1 MNFTSWL
8 YTRKLNVHGQDL
20 QASEGATWN
29 AAHLLH
35 TFWSK
40 MWFITGSGWASWIQT
55 SYWRKYLHINYC
67 FYFPSIPSA
76 PLLLLSLHFFYTSL
90 IYIHNFYM
98 CVTHIVHITVD
109 YFKIYQQKLSR
120 KWGNSI
126 SQEPETFLKY
136 FLNINRSQEV
146 FW

>member
-8 YTRKLNVHGQDL
+8 YTRKLSVHGQDL

-29 AAHLLH
+29 AAHLFH

-55 SYWRKYLHINYC
+55 SYWRKYLHINY
-67 FYFPSIPSA
+67 YFCLPSI
-76 PLLLLSLHFFYTSL
+76 PLLLLSFHSFCTSL
-90 IYIHNFYM
+90 TYIHICM
-98 CVTHIVHITVD
+98 CVTHIIHIAVG
-109 YFKIYQQKLSR
+109 YFKTLYQQKLSR

-126 SQEPETFLKY
+126 SQEPETFLKC